1 MPKLTKL
8 KVTNDFYSYYLDSK
22 FIGSVSID
30 PNESAETKGV
40 YRSPVSSILG
50 DVNMRCPTLER
61 AEKYL
66 LSLLKQKFKVE
77 IEAELIEKRPVLS
90 GEI

>member
-1 MPKLTKL
+1 
-8 KVTNDFYSYYLDSK
+8 
-22 FIGSVSID
+22 
-30 PNESAETKGV
+30 
-40 YRSPVSSILG
+40 
-50 DVNMRCPTLER
+50 MRCPTLER